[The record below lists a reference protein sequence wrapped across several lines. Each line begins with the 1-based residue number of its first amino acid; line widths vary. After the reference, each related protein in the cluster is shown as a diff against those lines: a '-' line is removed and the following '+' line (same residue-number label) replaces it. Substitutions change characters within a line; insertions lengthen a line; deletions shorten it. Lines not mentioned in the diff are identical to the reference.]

1 MFNLGFTEILILA
14 VIGLLVLGPEQLPVV
29 ARKLARTLNDLK
41 RVTDEALQPVN
52 EMKSQAQDYLH
63 KTREEMAEHEQS
75 LQKTLNDEST
85 KAVHPEAGE
94 GGELDPAPSVTL
106 AATDK
111 DVHGKK

>member
-29 ARKLARTLNDLK
+29 ARKLARALNDLK

-52 EMKSQAQDYLH
+52 EMKTHAQDYLQ
-63 KTREEMAEHEQS
+63 KTREEMAEH
-75 LQKTLNDEST
+75 QKGLDESLADAENS
-85 KAVHPEAGE
+85 KAVHDTEPEDE
-94 GGELDPAPSVTL
+94 TPSVTI

-111 DVHGKK
+111 DLHEKK